1 MKFLKKGLA
10 VLFACTFVSVPLY
23 HPVKADAVSMD
34 DMGDMNEDQEVSVS
48 DAVEILTIYAKSAA
62 GQSPSVTERKRFVA
76 DVNYD
81 DQITVEDAV
90 YVLTYY
96 AKTAA
101 GLSSSWESL
110 GISMPQRCPETASY
124 KRIHTTE
131 TETGNLVNVSF
142 LDIDDDG
149 KKETVAKYKVE
160 AYEYESDDCFFY
172 KGCSYFYNVYE
183 QDGSINT
190 YDGLRSRYNKPEYST
205 LVYDKNIDKRYLA
218 NIEYFS
224 LYWDGEG
231 LNLTRC
237 DGKQVASYYTLN
249 TNNGYGGYSYPIPV
263 ELNTSTEFTISG
275 NLVTLE
281 EARNYFEN
289 IEILDSD
296 ERNLANRYYN
306 YLKNYNEYIETVY
319 LKNPDKWASS
329 LDGYNAWDLMFISR
343 SNFIAGVNGDYSEIG
358 QWAET
363 KLYGIKSP
371 MFPGYIID
379 YPGEYPDVIR
389 VDSGEITDSTWV
401 GMSYSELVSA
411 LGKPDGYGL
420 MQIDGNFP
428 SASYNIDGRGIAF
441 YFYDVIA
448 DLETLDPR
456 EAAKKCLEEKN
467 PSVTHA
473 QISNGLWN
481 F

>member
-81 DQITVEDAV
+81 VQITVEDAV

-101 GLSSSWESL
+101 GLSPSWESL

-124 KRIHTTE
+124 KRIHTTK

-149 KKETVAKYKVE
+149 KKETVAKYKAE
-160 AYEYESDDCFFY
+160 AYWYESNY
-172 KGCSYFYNVYE
+172 IYFYNVYE
-183 QDGSINT
+183 EDGSVNT
-190 YDGLRSRYNKPEYST
+190 YDGRSGYYNKPEYST
-205 LVYDKNIDKRYLA
+205 LVYDKNIDKKYLA

-237 DGKQVASYYTLN
+237 DGGHVASYYTLN
-249 TNNGYGGYSYPIPV
+249 TKNAYPKQI

-275 NLVTLE
+275 NPVTLE

-296 ERNLANRYYN
+296 ERNLANRYFN
-306 YLKNYNEYIETVY
+306 YLKNYNKYMETIY
-319 LKNPDKWASS
+319 LKNPDKWVSS

-343 SNFIAGVNGDYSEIG
+343 SNFIAGVNGDYTEVG
-358 QWAET
+358 QWSESGG
-363 KLYGIKSP
+363 YGVKSS

-379 YPGEYPDVIR
+379 YPGEYPRELGVY
-389 VDSGEITDSTWV
+389 SGEITDSTRV

-411 LGKPDGYGL
+411 LGKPDSYGL
-420 MQIDGNFP
+420 ALSDGNFP
-428 SASYNIDGRGIAF
+428 VVSYNNIDGMHVSF
-441 YFYDVIA
+441 YFYDVTA
-448 DLETLDPR
+448 DREGLNEK

-473 QISNGLWN
+473 LIVNGLWH

>member
-1 MKFLKKGLA
+1 M
-10 VLFACTFVSVPLY
+10 
-23 HPVKADAVSMD
+23 
-34 DMGDMNEDQEVSVS
+34 
-48 DAVEILTIYAKSAA
+48 
-62 GQSPSVTERKRFVA
+62 
-76 DVNYD
+76 
-81 DQITVEDAV
+81 
-90 YVLTYY
+90 
-96 AKTAA
+96 
-101 GLSSSWESL
+101 SW
-110 GISMPQRCPETASY
+110 R
-124 KRIHTTE
+124 TE

-172 KGCSYFYNVYE
+172 EGCSYFYNVYE
-183 QDGSINT
+183 EDGSINT

-205 LVYDKNIDKRYLA
+205 LVYDKNIDKKYLA
-218 NIEYFS
+218 NMEYFS

-231 LNLTRC
+231 SSLTRY

-249 TNNGYGGYSYPIPV
+249 TKYPKYPNLV

-275 NLVTLE
+275 NPVTLE

-448 DLETLDPR
+448 DLETLDPG

>member
-23 HPVKADAVSMD
+23 HPVEADAVSMD

-81 DQITVEDAV
+81 VQITVEDAV

-101 GLSSSWESL
+101 GLSPSWESL
-110 GISMPQRCPETASY
+110 GISMPQRCPETAVY
-124 KRIHTTE
+124 KGAYTTK

-149 KKETVAKYKVE
+149 EKETIAKYKVKVDGQ
-160 AYEYESDDCFFY
+160 YDH
-172 KGCSYFYNVYE
+172 SYFYNVYE
-183 QDGSINT
+183 EDGSVNT
-190 YDGLRSRYNKPEYST
+190 YDGRSRNSSKISLIT
-205 LVYDKNIDKRYLA
+205 LVYDKNIDKKYLA
-218 NIEYFS
+218 NIVCFS
-224 LYWDGEG
+224 SYSHGEG

-237 DGKQVASYYTLN
+237 DGGHVASYYTLN
-249 TNNGYGGYSYPIPV
+249 TSNKYPNLV
-263 ELNTSTEFTISG
+263 ELNTSTEFTISA
-275 NLVTLE
+275 NPVTLE
-281 EARNYFEN
+281 KARNYFEN

-296 ERNLANRYYN
+296 ERNLANRYSN
-306 YLKNYNEYIETVY
+306 YLKNYNKYLETIY

-358 QWAET
+358 RWAET
-363 KLYGIKSP
+363 KIYGIKSP
-371 MFPGYIID
+371 MFPRYIID
-379 YPGEYPDVIR
+379 YPGEYPDVIY

-411 LGKPDGYGL
+411 LGKPDSYGL

-428 SASYNIDGRGIAF
+428 SASYNIDGMIIAF

-448 DLETLDPR
+448 DLETLDPG
-456 EAAKKCLEEKN
+456 EDAKRCLEEKN

-473 QISNGLWN
+473 QISNCLWG

>member
-23 HPVKADAVSMD
+23 HPVEADAVSMD

-81 DQITVEDAV
+81 VQITVEDAV

-101 GLSSSWESL
+101 GLSPSWESL
-110 GISMPQRCPETASY
+110 GISMPQRCPEIASH
-124 KRIHTTE
+124 KRTYTTK

-149 KKETVAKYKVE
+149 EKETIAKYKVDGQ
-160 AYEYESDDCFFY
+160 YDH
-172 KGCSYFYNVYE
+172 SYFYNVYE
-183 QDGSINT
+183 QDGSVNT
-190 YDGLRSRYNKPEYST
+190 YDGRSWNSSKTSLIT
-205 LVYDKNIDKRYLA
+205 LVYDKNIGKKYLA
-218 NIEYFS
+218 NIERFFKYWNGQGLS
-224 LYWDGEG
+224 LIRY
-231 LNLTRC
+231 

-289 IEILDSD
+289 IEILDLD
-296 ERNLANRYYN
+296 ERNLANWYYN

-379 YPGEYPDVIR
+379 YPGEYPDVIH

-448 DLETLDPR
+448 DLEGLNDK

>member
-23 HPVKADAVSMD
+23 HPVEADAVSMD

-81 DQITVEDAV
+81 DRITVEDAV

-110 GISMPQRCPETASY
+110 GISMPQRCPETVVY
-124 KRIHTTE
+124 KGAYTTK
-131 TETGNLVNVSF
+131 TGTGNLVNVSF

-149 KKETVAKYKVE
+149 KKETVAKYKAE
-160 AYEYESDDCFFY
+160 AYGYESDY
-172 KGCSYFYNVYE
+172 IYFYNVYE
-183 QDGSINT
+183 KDGSVNT
-190 YDGLRSRYNKPEYST
+190 YNGKFTRGYT
-205 LVYDKNIDKRYLA
+205 TFVYDKNIDKKYLA
-218 NIEYFS
+218 NIVCFS
-224 LYWDGEG
+224 SYSHGEG

-237 DGKQVASYYTLN
+237 DGGHVASYYTLN
-249 TNNGYGGYSYPIPV
+249 TSNKYPNLV
-263 ELNTSTEFTISG
+263 ELNTSTEFAISA
-275 NLVTLE
+275 NPVTLE
-281 EARNYFEN
+281 EARNYLGN
-289 IEILDSD
+289 IEILDLD
-296 ERNLANRYYN
+296 ERNLANRYSN
-306 YLKNYNEYIETVY
+306 YLKNYNKYMETIY
-319 LKNPDKWASS
+319 LKNPDKWVSS

-343 SNFIAGVNGDYSEIG
+343 SNFIAGVNGEYTEVG
-358 QWAET
+358 QWSESGG
-363 KLYGIKSP
+363 YGVKSS

-379 YPGEYPDVIR
+379 YPGEYPRELGVY
-389 VDSGEITDSTWV
+389 SGEITDSTWV

-411 LGKPDGYGL
+411 LGKPDSYGL
-420 MQIDGNFP
+420 ALIDGEFP
-428 SASYNIDGRGIAF
+428 VAIYNIDGMMISF
-441 YFYDVIA
+441 YFYDVTA
-448 DLETLDPR
+448 DREGLNDK

>member
-62 GQSPSVTERKRFVA
+62 GQSPFVTERKRFVA

-81 DQITVEDAV
+81 VQITVEDAV

-101 GLSSSWESL
+101 GLSPSWESL
-110 GISMPQRCPETASY
+110 GISMPQRCPEIASH
-124 KRIHTTE
+124 KRTYTTK

-149 KKETVAKYKVE
+149 EKETIAKYKVDGQ
-160 AYEYESDDCFFY
+160 YDH
-172 KGCSYFYNVYE
+172 SYFYNVYE
-183 QDGSINT
+183 QDGSVNT
-190 YDGLRSRYNKPEYST
+190 YDGRSGYYNKPEYST
-205 LVYDKNIDKRYLA
+205 LVYDKNIDKKYLA
-218 NIEYFS
+218 NMEYFS
-224 LYWDGEG
+224 LYLDGEG
-231 LNLTRC
+231 SSLTRY

-249 TNNGYGGYSYPIPV
+249 TENAYPKQI

-275 NLVTLE
+275 NPVTLE

-296 ERNLANRYYN
+296 ERNLANRYSN
-306 YLKNYNEYIETVY
+306 YLKNYNKYMETIY
-319 LKNPDKWASS
+319 LKNPDKWVSS

-343 SNFIAGVNGDYSEIG
+343 SNFIAGVNGDYGKIG

>member
-1 MKFLKKGLA
+1 M
-10 VLFACTFVSVPLY
+10 
-23 HPVKADAVSMD
+23 
-34 DMGDMNEDQEVSVS
+34 
-48 DAVEILTIYAKSAA
+48 TIYAKSAA

-124 KRIHTTE
+124 KRIHTTK

-149 KKETVAKYKVE
+149 EKETIAKYKVDGQ
-160 AYEYESDDCFFY
+160 YDH
-172 KGCSYFYNVYE
+172 SYFYNVYE
-183 QDGSINT
+183 QDGSVNT
-190 YDGLRSRYNKPEYST
+190 YDGQSGNSSKTSLIT
-205 LVYDKNIDKRYLA
+205 LVYDKNIDKKYIA

-231 LNLTRC
+231 VSLSRY

-249 TNNGYGGYSYPIPV
+249 TNNNYPNLV
-263 ELNTSTEFTISG
+263 ELNTSTEFAISA
-275 NLVTLE
+275 NPVTLE

-343 SNFIAGVNGDYSEIG
+343 SNFIAGVNGDYTEVG
-358 QWAET
+358 QWSESGG
-363 KLYGIKSP
+363 YGVKSS

-448 DLETLDPR
+448 DLETLDPG

>member
-34 DMGDMNEDQEVSVS
+34 DMGDTNEDQEVSVS

-101 GLSSSWESL
+101 GLSPSWESL
-110 GISMPQRCPETASY
+110 GISMPQRCPEIASH
-124 KRIHTTE
+124 KRTYTTK

-149 KKETVAKYKVE
+149 KKETIAKYKVDGQ
-160 AYEYESDDCFFY
+160 YDH
-172 KGCSYFYNVYE
+172 SYFYNVYE
-183 QDGSINT
+183 QDGSVNT
-190 YDGLRSRYNKPEYST
+190 YEGRSWNSSKTSLIT
-205 LVYDKNIDKRYLA
+205 LVYDKNIGKKYLA
-218 NIEYFS
+218 NIERFFKYWNGQGLS
-224 LYWDGEG
+224 LIRY
-231 LNLTRC
+231 

>member
-23 HPVKADAVSMD
+23 HPVEADAVSMD
-34 DMGDMNEDQEVSVS
+34 DMGDINEDQEVSVS

-101 GLSSSWESL
+101 GLSPSWESL
-110 GISMPQRCPETASY
+110 GISMPQRCPEIASH
-124 KRIHTTE
+124 KRTYTTK

-149 KKETVAKYKVE
+149 EKETIAKYKVDGQ
-160 AYEYESDDCFFY
+160 YDH
-172 KGCSYFYNVYE
+172 SYFYNVYE
-183 QDGSINT
+183 QDGSVNT
-190 YDGLRSRYNKPEYST
+190 YDGQSGNSSKTSLIT
-205 LVYDKNIDKRYLA
+205 LVYDKNIGKKYLA
-218 NIEYFS
+218 DMEYFS

-237 DGKQVASYYTLN
+237 DGGHVASYYTLN
-249 TNNGYGGYSYPIPV
+249 TKYPNLV
-263 ELNTSTEFTISG
+263 ELNTSTEFAISA
-275 NLVTLE
+275 NPVTLE

-296 ERNLANRYYN
+296 ERNLANRYSN
-306 YLKNYNEYIETVY
+306 YLKNYNKYMETIY
-319 LKNPDKWASS
+319 LKNPDKWVSS

-343 SNFIAGVNGDYSEIG
+343 SNFIAGVNGDYTEVG
-358 QWAET
+358 QWSESGG
-363 KLYGIKSP
+363 YGVKSS

-379 YPGEYPDVIR
+379 YPGEYPRELGVY
-389 VDSGEITDSTWV
+389 SGEITDSTRV

-411 LGKPDGYGL
+411 LGKPNHYGL
-420 MQIDGNFP
+420 ALIDGNFP
-428 SASYNIDGRGIAF
+428 MAIYNIDGMGICF
-441 YFYDVIA
+441 YFYDVNA
-448 DLETLDPR
+448 DREGLDDR
-456 EAAKKCLEEKN
+456 KDAKRCLEEKN

-473 QISNGLWN
+473 LISNGLWH

>member
-81 DQITVEDAV
+81 VQITVEDAV

-110 GISMPQRCPETASY
+110 GISMPRRCPEIASH
-124 KRIHTTE
+124 KRTYTTK

-142 LDIDDDG
+142 FDIDDDG
-149 KKETVAKYKVE
+149 EKETIAKYKVDGQ
-160 AYEYESDDCFFY
+160 YDH
-172 KGCSYFYNVYE
+172 SYFYNVYE
-183 QDGSINT
+183 QDGSVNT
-190 YDGLRSRYNKPEYST
+190 YDGQSGNSSKTSLIT
-205 LVYDKNIDKRYLA
+205 LVYDKNIGKKYLA
-218 NIEYFS
+218 NIERFFKYWNGQGLS
-224 LYWDGEG
+224 LIRY
-231 LNLTRC
+231 

-456 EAAKKCLEEKN
+456 KKKKKCLEEKN

>member
-34 DMGDMNEDQEVSVS
+34 DMGDMNEDQEVSVL

-62 GQSPSVTERKRFVA
+62 GQSSSVTERKRFVA

-110 GISMPQRCPETASY
+110 GISMPQRCPETVSY
-124 KRIHTTE
+124 TNK

-149 KKETVAKYKVE
+149 EKETIAKYKVDGQ
-160 AYEYESDDCFFY
+160 YDH
-172 KGCSYFYNVYE
+172 SYFYNVYE

-205 LVYDKNIDKRYLA
+205 LVYDKNIDKKYLA

-231 LNLTRC
+231 SSLTRY

-249 TNNGYGGYSYPIPV
+249 TKNAYPKQI

-275 NLVTLE
+275 NPVTLE

-343 SNFIAGVNGDYSEIG
+343 SNFIAGVNGDYTEVG
-358 QWAET
+358 QWSESGG
-363 KLYGIKSP
+363 YGVKSS
-371 MFPGYIID
+371 MFPEYIID
-379 YPGEYPDVIR
+379 YPGEYPRELGVY
-389 VDSGEITDSTWV
+389 SGEITDSTWV

-411 LGKPDGYGL
+411 LGKPDSYYL
-420 MQIDGNFP
+420 SLIDGNFP
-428 SASYNIDGRGIAF
+428 VVSYNNIDGMHVSF
-441 YFYDVIA
+441 YFYDVTA
-448 DLETLDPR
+448 DREGLDDR
-456 EAAKKCLEEKN
+456 KDAKRCLEEKN

-473 QISNGLWN
+473 LIVNGLWG

>member
-34 DMGDMNEDQEVSVS
+34 DMGDMNEDQEVSVL

-62 GQSPSVTERKRFVA
+62 GQSSSVTERKRFVA

-110 GISMPQRCPETASY
+110 GISMPQRCPETVSY
-124 KRIHTTE
+124 TNK

-149 KKETVAKYKVE
+149 EKETIAKYKVDGQ
-160 AYEYESDDCFFY
+160 YDH
-172 KGCSYFYNVYE
+172 SYFYNVYE

-205 LVYDKNIDKRYLA
+205 LVYDKNIDKKYLA

-231 LNLTRC
+231 SSLTRY

-249 TNNGYGGYSYPIPV
+249 TKNAYPKQI

-275 NLVTLE
+275 NPVTLE

-296 ERNLANRYYN
+296 ERNLANRYSN
-306 YLKNYNEYIETVY
+306 YLKNYNKYMETIY
-319 LKNPDKWASS
+319 LKNPDKWVSS

-343 SNFIAGVNGDYSEIG
+343 SNFIAGVNGDYTEVG
-358 QWAET
+358 QWSESGG
-363 KLYGIKSP
+363 YGVKSS

-379 YPGEYPDVIR
+379 YPGEYPRELGVY
-389 VDSGEITDSTWV
+389 SGEITDSTRV

-411 LGKPDGYGL
+411 LGKPDSYYL
-420 MQIDGNFP
+420 SLIDGNFP
-428 SASYNIDGRGIAF
+428 VVSYNNIDGMHVSF
-441 YFYDVIA
+441 YFYDVTA
-448 DLETLDPR
+448 DREGLDDR
-456 EAAKKCLEEKN
+456 KDAKRCLEEKN

-473 QISNGLWN
+473 CIFSGLWH

>member
-81 DQITVEDAV
+81 VQITVEDAV

-101 GLSSSWESL
+101 GLSPSWESL

-124 KRIHTTE
+124 KRIHTTK

-149 KKETVAKYKVE
+149 EKETIAKYKVDGQ
-160 AYEYESDDCFFY
+160 YDH
-172 KGCSYFYNVYE
+172 SYFYNVYE
-183 QDGSINT
+183 QDGSVNT
-190 YDGLRSRYNKPEYST
+190 YDGRSRNSSKTSLIT

-237 DGKQVASYYTLN
+237 DGGHVASYYTLN
-249 TNNGYGGYSYPIPV
+249 TGNKYPNLV
-263 ELNTSTEFTISG
+263 ELNTSTEFAISA
-275 NLVTLE
+275 NPVTLE

-379 YPGEYPDVIR
+379 YPGEYPDVIH

-448 DLETLDPR
+448 DLETLDPG
-456 EAAKKCLEEKN
+456 EDAKRCLEEKN

>member
-62 GQSPSVTERKRFVA
+62 GQLPSVTERKRFVA

-81 DQITVEDAV
+81 VQITVEDSV

-101 GLSSSWESL
+101 GLSPSWESL

-172 KGCSYFYNVYE
+172 EGCSYFYNVYE
-183 QDGSINT
+183 EDGSINT

-205 LVYDKNIDKRYLA
+205 LVYDKNIDKKYLA
-218 NIEYFS
+218 NMEYFS

-231 LNLTRC
+231 SSLTRY

-249 TNNGYGGYSYPIPV
+249 TKYPKYPNLV

-275 NLVTLE
+275 NPVTLE

-296 ERNLANRYYN
+296 ERNLANRYSN
-306 YLKNYNEYIETVY
+306 YLKNYNKYMETIY
-319 LKNPDKWASS
+319 LKNPDKWVSS
-329 LDGYNAWDLMFISR
+329 LDGYNAWDLMSISR
-343 SNFIAGVNGDYSEIG
+343 SNFIAGVNGDYTEVG
-358 QWAET
+358 QWSESGG
-363 KLYGIKSP
+363 YGVKSS

-379 YPGEYPDVIR
+379 YPGEYPRELGVY
-389 VDSGEITDSTWV
+389 SGEITDSTWV

-411 LGKPDGYGL
+411 LGKPDSYYL
-420 MQIDGNFP
+420 SLIDGNFP
-428 SASYNIDGRGIAF
+428 VVSYNNIDGMHISF
-441 YFYDVIA
+441 YFYDVTA
-448 DLETLDPR
+448 DREGLDDR
-456 EAAKKCLEEKN
+456 KDAKRCLEEKN

-473 QISNGLWN
+473 LIVNGLWG

>member
-81 DQITVEDAV
+81 VQITVEDAV

-110 GISMPQRCPETASY
+110 GISMPQRCPETAVY
-124 KRIHTTE
+124 KGAYTTK

-149 KKETVAKYKVE
+149 KKETIAKYKVDGQ
-160 AYEYESDDCFFY
+160 YDH
-172 KGCSYFYNVYE
+172 SYFYNVYE

-237 DGKQVASYYTLN
+237 DGGHVASYYTLN
-249 TNNGYGGYSYPIPV
+249 TKYPKYPNLV
-263 ELNTSTEFTISG
+263 ELNTSTEFAISS
-275 NLVTLE
+275 NPVTLE

-296 ERNLANRYYN
+296 ERNLANRYSN
-306 YLKNYNEYIETVY
+306 YLKNYNKYMETIY
-319 LKNPDKWASS
+319 LKNPDKWVSS

-343 SNFIAGVNGDYSEIG
+343 SNFIAGVNGDYTEVG
-358 QWAET
+358 QWSESGG
-363 KLYGIKSP
+363 YGVKSS

-379 YPGEYPDVIR
+379 YPGEYPRELGVY
-389 VDSGEITDSTWV
+389 SGEITDSTRV

-411 LGKPDGYGL
+411 LGKPDSYGL
-420 MQIDGNFP
+420 ALSDGNFP
-428 SASYNIDGRGIAF
+428 VVSYNNIDGMHVSF
-441 YFYDVIA
+441 YFYDVTA
-448 DLETLDPR
+448 DREGLNEE

-473 QISNGLWN
+473 LIFNGLWY

>member
-34 DMGDMNEDQEVSVS
+34 DMGDMNEDQEVSVL

-62 GQSPSVTERKRFVA
+62 GQSSSVTERKRFVA

-110 GISMPQRCPETASY
+110 GISMPQRCPEIASY
-124 KRIHTTE
+124 KGTYTTK

-149 KKETVAKYKVE
+149 KKETVAKYKAE
-160 AYEYESDDCFFY
+160 AYGYESDY
-172 KGCSYFYNVYE
+172 IYFYNVYE
-183 QDGSINT
+183 EDGSVNT
-190 YDGLRSRYNKPEYST
+190 YYGRSGYYNKPEYST
-205 LVYDKNIDKRYLA
+205 LVYDKNIDKKYLA
-218 NIEYFS
+218 NIERFFKYWNGQGLS
-224 LYWDGEG
+224 LIRY
-231 LNLTRC
+231 

-249 TNNGYGGYSYPIPV
+249 TENAYPKQI

-275 NLVTLE
+275 NPVTLE

-296 ERNLANRYYN
+296 ERNLANRYSN
-306 YLKNYNEYIETVY
+306 YLKNYNKYMETIY
-319 LKNPDKWASS
+319 LKNPDKWVSS

-343 SNFIAGVNGDYSEIG
+343 SNFIAGVNGDYTEVG
-358 QWAET
+358 QWSESGG
-363 KLYGIKSP
+363 YGVKSS

-379 YPGEYPDVIR
+379 YPGEYPRELGVY
-389 VDSGEITDSTWV
+389 SGEITDSTWV

-411 LGKPDGYGL
+411 LGKPDSYGL
-420 MQIDGNFP
+420 ALSDGNFP
-428 SASYNIDGRGIAF
+428 VVSYNNIDGMHVSF
-441 YFYDVIA
+441 YFYDVTA
-448 DLETLDPR
+448 DREGLDDR
-456 EAAKKCLEEKN
+456 KDAKRCLEEKN

-473 QISNGLWN
+473 LIVNGLWG

>member
-23 HPVKADAVSMD
+23 HPVEADAVSMD

-81 DQITVEDAV
+81 DRITVEDAV

-110 GISMPQRCPETASY
+110 GISMPQRCPEIASHKGTY
-124 KRIHTTE
+124 TTK

-149 KKETVAKYKVE
+149 KKETVAKYKLE
-160 AYEYESDDCFFY
+160 GYDNDY
-172 KGCSYFYNVYE
+172 SYFYNVYE

-190 YDGLRSRYNKPEYST
+190 CDGRSGYNKPEYST
-205 LVYDKNIDKRYLA
+205 LVYDKNIDKKYIA

-231 LNLTRC
+231 VSLSRY

-249 TNNGYGGYSYPIPV
+249 TSNNYPNLV

-275 NLVTLE
+275 NPVTLE

-343 SNFIAGVNGDYSEIG
+343 SNFIAGVNGDYTEVG
-358 QWAET
+358 QWSESGG
-363 KLYGIKSP
+363 YGVKSS

-379 YPGEYPDVIR
+379 YPGEYPSKLGVY
-389 VDSGEITDSTWV
+389 SGEITDSTWV

-411 LGKPDGYGL
+411 LGKPDSYYL
-420 MQIDGNFP
+420 SLIDGNFP
-428 SASYNIDGRGIAF
+428 VVSYNNIDGMHVSF
-441 YFYDVIA
+441 YFYDVTA
-448 DLETLDPR
+448 DREGLDDR
-456 EAAKKCLEEKN
+456 KDAKRCLEEKN

>member
-81 DQITVEDAV
+81 VQITVEDAV

-101 GLSSSWESL
+101 GLSPSWESL

-205 LVYDKNIDKRYLA
+205 LVYDKNIDKKYLA
-218 NIEYFS
+218 NMEYFS

-231 LNLTRC
+231 SSLTRY

-249 TNNGYGGYSYPIPV
+249 TKNAYPKQI

-275 NLVTLE
+275 NPVTLE

-296 ERNLANRYYN
+296 ERNLANRYSN
-306 YLKNYNEYIETVY
+306 YLKNYNKYMETIY
-319 LKNPDKWASS
+319 LKNPDKWVSS

-448 DLETLDPR
+448 DLETLDPG

>member
-110 GISMPQRCPETASY
+110 GISMPQRCPETVSY
-124 KRIHTTE
+124 TNK

-149 KKETVAKYKVE
+149 EKETIAKYKVDGQ
-160 AYEYESDDCFFY
+160 YDH
-172 KGCSYFYNVYE
+172 SYFYNVYE

-205 LVYDKNIDKRYLA
+205 LVYDKNIDKKYLA

-231 LNLTRC
+231 SSLTRY

-249 TNNGYGGYSYPIPV
+249 TKNAYPKQI

-275 NLVTLE
+275 NPVTLE

-296 ERNLANRYYN
+296 ERNLANRYSN
-306 YLKNYNEYIETVY
+306 YLKNYNKYMETIY
-319 LKNPDKWASS
+319 LKNPDKWVSS

-343 SNFIAGVNGDYSEIG
+343 SNFIAGVNGDYTEVG
-358 QWAET
+358 Q
-363 KLYGIKSP
+363 
-371 MFPGYIID
+371 
-379 YPGEYPDVIR
+379 
-389 VDSGEITDSTWV
+389 
-401 GMSYSELVSA
+401 
-411 LGKPDGYGL
+411 
-420 MQIDGNFP
+420 
-428 SASYNIDGRGIAF
+428 
-441 YFYDVIA
+441 
-448 DLETLDPR
+448 
-456 EAAKKCLEEKN
+456 
-467 PSVTHA
+467 
-473 QISNGLWN
+473 
-481 F
+481 

>member
-101 GLSSSWESL
+101 GLSPSWESL
-110 GISMPQRCPETASY
+110 GISMPQRCPEIASH
-124 KRIHTTE
+124 KRTYTTK

-149 KKETVAKYKVE
+149 KKETIAKYKVDGQ
-160 AYEYESDDCFFY
+160 YDH
-172 KGCSYFYNVYE
+172 SYFYNVYE
-183 QDGSINT
+183 QDGSVNT
-190 YDGLRSRYNKPEYST
+190 YEGRSWNSSKTSLIT
-205 LVYDKNIDKRYLA
+205 LVYDKNIGKKYLA
-218 NIEYFS
+218 NIERFFKYWNGQGLS
-224 LYWDGEG
+224 LIRY
-231 LNLTRC
+231 

-363 KLYGIKSP
+363 KLYGI
-371 MFPGYIID
+371 
-379 YPGEYPDVIR
+379 
-389 VDSGEITDSTWV
+389 T
-401 GMSYSELVSA
+401 
-411 LGKPDGYGL
+411 KP
-420 MQIDGNFP
+420 
-428 SASYNIDGRGIAF
+428 
-441 YFYDVIA
+441 
-448 DLETLDPR
+448 
-456 EAAKKCLEEKN
+456 
-467 PSVTHA
+467 
-473 QISNGLWN
+473 ISH
-481 F
+481 

>member
-23 HPVKADAVSMD
+23 HPVEADAVSMD

-110 GISMPQRCPETASY
+110 GISMPQRCPETVVY
-124 KRIHTTE
+124 KGAYTTK
-131 TETGNLVNVSF
+131 TGTGNLVNVSF

-149 KKETVAKYKVE
+149 KKETVAKYKAE
-160 AYEYESDDCFFY
+160 AYGYESDY
-172 KGCSYFYNVYE
+172 IYFYNVYE
-183 QDGSINT
+183 KDDSVNT
-190 YDGLRSRYNKPEYST
+190 YNGKSGNSSKISLIT
-205 LVYDKNIDKRYLA
+205 LVYDKNIDKKYLA

-237 DGKQVASYYTLN
+237 DGGHVASYYTLN
-249 TNNGYGGYSYPIPV
+249 TKYPKYPNLV
-263 ELNTSTEFTISG
+263 ELNTSTEFAISS
-275 NLVTLE
+275 NSVTLE

-296 ERNLANRYYN
+296 ERNLANRYSN
-306 YLKNYNEYIETVY
+306 YLKNYNKYMETIY
-319 LKNPDKWASS
+319 LKNPDKWVSS

-343 SNFIAGVNGDYSEIG
+343 SNFIAGVNGDYTEVG
-358 QWAET
+358 QWSESGG
-363 KLYGIKSP
+363 YGVKSS

-379 YPGEYPDVIR
+379 YPGEYPRELGVY
-389 VDSGEITDSTWV
+389 SGEITDSTWV

-411 LGKPDGYGL
+411 LGKPDSYYL
-420 MQIDGNFP
+420 SLIDGNFP
-428 SASYNIDGRGIAF
+428 AVSYNNIDGMHISF
-441 YFYDVIA
+441 YFYDVTA
-448 DLETLDPR
+448 DREGLNEK

-473 QISNGLWN
+473 LIVNGLWH

>member
-23 HPVKADAVSMD
+23 HPVEADAVSMD

-101 GLSSSWESL
+101 GLSPSWESL
-110 GISMPQRCPETASY
+110 GISMPRRCPEIASHKGTY
-124 KRIHTTE
+124 TTK
-131 TETGNLVNVSF
+131 TETGNLVKVSF

-149 KKETVAKYKVE
+149 EKETVAKYKLE
-160 AYEYESDDCFFY
+160 GYENDY
-172 KGCSYFYNVYE
+172 SYFYNVYE
-183 QDGSINT
+183 QDGSVNT
-190 YDGLRSRYNKPEYST
+190 YEGRSGYNKPEYST
-205 LVYDKNIDKRYLA
+205 LVYDKNVDKKYLA
-218 NIEYFS
+218 NMEYFS

-231 LNLTRC
+231 VSLSRY
-237 DGKQVASYYTLN
+237 DGKQIASYYTLN
-249 TNNGYGGYSYPIPV
+249 TNNNYPNLV

-275 NLVTLE
+275 NSVTLE

-296 ERNLANRYYN
+296 ERNLANRYSN
-306 YLKNYNEYIETVY
+306 YLKNYNKYMETIY
-319 LKNPDKWASS
+319 LKNPDKWVSS

-343 SNFIAGVNGDYSEIG
+343 SNFIAGVNGDYTEVG
-358 QWAET
+358 QWSESGG
-363 KLYGIKSP
+363 YGVKSS

-379 YPGEYPDVIR
+379 YPGEYPRELGVY
-389 VDSGEITDSTWV
+389 SGEITDSTQV

-411 LGKPDGYGL
+411 LGKPDNYGL
-420 MQIDGNFP
+420 ALIDGEFP
-428 SASYNIDGRGIAF
+428 IAIYNIDGMMISF
-441 YFYDVIA
+441 YFYDVTA
-448 DLETLDPR
+448 DREGLNDK

>member
-110 GISMPQRCPETASY
+110 GISMPQRCPEIASH
-124 KRIHTTE
+124 KRTYTTK

-149 KKETVAKYKVE
+149 EKETIAKYKVDGQ
-160 AYEYESDDCFFY
+160 YDH
-172 KGCSYFYNVYE
+172 SYFYNVYE
-183 QDGSINT
+183 QDGSVNT
-190 YDGLRSRYNKPEYST
+190 YEGRSWNSSKTSLIT
-205 LVYDKNIDKRYLA
+205 LVYDKNIGKKYLA
-218 NIEYFS
+218 NIERFFKYWNGQGLS
-224 LYWDGEG
+224 LIRY
-231 LNLTRC
+231 

>member
-34 DMGDMNEDQEVSVS
+34 DMGDMNEDQEVSVL

-62 GQSPSVTERKRFVA
+62 GQSSSVTERKRFVA

-81 DQITVEDAV
+81 VQITVEDAV

-101 GLSSSWESL
+101 GLSPSWESL
-110 GISMPQRCPETASY
+110 GISMPQRCPEIASH
-124 KRIHTTE
+124 KRTYTTK

-149 KKETVAKYKVE
+149 EKETIAKYKVDGQ
-160 AYEYESDDCFFY
+160 YDH
-172 KGCSYFYNVYE
+172 SYFYNVYE
-183 QDGSINT
+183 QDGSVNT
-190 YDGLRSRYNKPEYST
+190 YEGRSWNSSKTSLIT
-205 LVYDKNIDKRYLA
+205 LVYDKNIGKKYLA
-218 NIEYFS
+218 NIERFFKYWNGQGLS
-224 LYWDGEG
+224 LIRY
-231 LNLTRC
+231 

>member
-1 MKFLKKGLA
+1 M
-10 VLFACTFVSVPLY
+10 
-23 HPVKADAVSMD
+23 
-34 DMGDMNEDQEVSVS
+34 
-48 DAVEILTIYAKSAA
+48 
-62 GQSPSVTERKRFVA
+62 
-76 DVNYD
+76 
-81 DQITVEDAV
+81 
-90 YVLTYY
+90 
-96 AKTAA
+96 
-101 GLSSSWESL
+101 
-110 GISMPQRCPETASY
+110 
-124 KRIHTTE
+124 
-131 TETGNLVNVSF
+131 NVSF

-149 KKETVAKYKVE
+149 EKETIAKYKVDGQ
-160 AYEYESDDCFFY
+160 YDH
-172 KGCSYFYNVYE
+172 SYFYNVYE
-183 QDGSINT
+183 QDGSVNT
-190 YDGLRSRYNKPEYST
+190 YEGRSGNSSKSERIT
-205 LVYDKNIDKRYLA
+205 LVYDKNIGKKYLA
-218 NIEYFS
+218 NIERFFKYWNGQGLS
-224 LYWDGEG
+224 LIRY
-231 LNLTRC
+231 

-289 IEILDSD
+289 IEILDLD
-296 ERNLANRYYN
+296 ERNLANRYSN
-306 YLKNYNEYIETVY
+306 YLKNYNKYMETIY
-319 LKNPDKWASS
+319 LKNPDKWVSS

-411 LGKPDGYGL
+411 LGKPDSYGL

-428 SASYNIDGRGIAF
+428 SASYNIDGMIISF

-456 EAAKKCLEEKN
+456 EDAKRCLEEKN

-473 QISNGLWN
+473 LISNGLWN

>member
-81 DQITVEDAV
+81 VQITVEDAV

-110 GISMPQRCPETASY
+110 GISMPQRCPETVSY
-124 KRIHTTE
+124 TNK

-149 KKETVAKYKVE
+149 EKETIAKYKVDGQ
-160 AYEYESDDCFFY
+160 YDH
-172 KGCSYFYNVYE
+172 SYFYNVYE
-183 QDGSINT
+183 EDGSVNT
-190 YDGLRSRYNKPEYST
+190 YDGRSGYYNKPEYSA
-205 LVYDKNIDKRYLA
+205 LVYDKNIDKKYLA

-237 DGKQVASYYTLN
+237 DGGHVASYYTLN
-249 TNNGYGGYSYPIPV
+249 TKYPNLV
-263 ELNTSTEFTISG
+263 ELNTSTEFAISA
-275 NLVTLE
+275 NPVTLE

-296 ERNLANRYYN
+296 ERNLANRYSN
-306 YLKNYNEYIETVY
+306 CLKNYNKYMETIY
-319 LKNPDKWASS
+319 LKNPDKWVSS

-343 SNFIAGVNGDYSEIG
+343 SNFIAGVNGDYTEVG
-358 QWAET
+358 QWSESGG
-363 KLYGIKSP
+363 YGVKSS

-379 YPGEYPDVIR
+379 YPGEYPRELGVY
-389 VDSGEITDSTWV
+389 SGEITDSTWV

-411 LGKPDGYGL
+411 LGKPDSYGL
-420 MQIDGNFP
+420 ALIDGNFP
-428 SASYNIDGRGIAF
+428 MAIYNIDGMGICF
-441 YFYDVIA
+441 YFYDVNA
-448 DLETLDPR
+448 DREGLDDR
-456 EAAKKCLEEKN
+456 KDAKRCLEEKN

-473 QISNGLWN
+473 LIFNGLWY

>member
-23 HPVKADAVSMD
+23 HPVEADAVSMD
-34 DMGDMNEDQEVSVS
+34 DMGDMNEDQEVSVL

-62 GQSPSVTERKRFVA
+62 GQSSSVTERKRFVA

-101 GLSSSWESL
+101 GLSPSWESL
-110 GISMPQRCPETASY
+110 GISMPQRCPEIASH
-124 KRIHTTE
+124 KRTYTTK

-160 AYEYESDDCFFY
+160 AHGYESDDC
-172 KGCSYFYNVYE
+172 YFYNVYE
-183 QDGSINT
+183 EDGSVNT
-190 YDGLRSRYNKPEYST
+190 YDGRSRNSSKTSLIT
-205 LVYDKNIDKRYLA
+205 LVYDKNIDKKYLA

-224 LYWDGEG
+224 SYWDGEG
-231 LNLTRC
+231 SSLTRY

-249 TNNGYGGYSYPIPV
+249 TKNAYPKQI

-275 NLVTLE
+275 NPVTLE

-343 SNFIAGVNGDYSEIG
+343 SNFIAGVNGDYTEVG
-358 QWAET
+358 QWSESGG
-363 KLYGIKSP
+363 YGVKSS

-379 YPGEYPDVIR
+379 YPGEYPRELGVY
-389 VDSGEITDSTWV
+389 SGEITDSTWV

-411 LGKPDGYGL
+411 LGKPDSYYL
-420 MQIDGNFP
+420 SLIDGNFP
-428 SASYNIDGRGIAF
+428 VVSYNNIDGMHVSF
-441 YFYDVIA
+441 YFYDVTA
-448 DLETLDPR
+448 DREGLDDR
-456 EAAKKCLEEKN
+456 KDAKRCLEEKN

-473 QISNGLWN
+473 CIFSGLWH

>member
-23 HPVKADAVSMD
+23 HPVEADAVSMD

-110 GISMPQRCPETASY
+110 GISMPQRCPETVSY
-124 KRIHTTE
+124 TNK

-149 KKETVAKYKVE
+149 KKETVAKYKAE
-160 AYEYESDDCFFY
+160 AYWYESNY
-172 KGCSYFYNVYE
+172 IYFYNVYE
-183 QDGSINT
+183 EDGSVNT
-190 YDGLRSRYNKPEYST
+190 YDGRSGYYNKPEYST
-205 LVYDKNIDKRYLA
+205 LVYDKNIDKKYLA

-237 DGKQVASYYTLN
+237 DGGHVASYYTLN
-249 TNNGYGGYSYPIPV
+249 TKNAYPKQI

-275 NLVTLE
+275 NPVTLE

-296 ERNLANRYYN
+296 ERNLANRYFN
-306 YLKNYNEYIETVY
+306 YLKNYNKYMETIY
-319 LKNPDKWASS
+319 LKNPDKWVSS

-343 SNFIAGVNGDYSEIG
+343 SNFIAGVNGDYTEVG
-358 QWAET
+358 QWSESGG
-363 KLYGIKSP
+363 YGVKSS

-379 YPGEYPDVIR
+379 YPGEYPRELGVY
-389 VDSGEITDSTWV
+389 SGEITDSTRV

-411 LGKPDGYGL
+411 LGKPDSYGL
-420 MQIDGNFP
+420 ALSDGNFP
-428 SASYNIDGRGIAF
+428 VVSYNNIDGMHVSF
-441 YFYDVIA
+441 YFYDVTA
-448 DLETLDPR
+448 DREGLNEE

-473 QISNGLWN
+473 LIFNGLWY

>member
-81 DQITVEDAV
+81 VQITVEDAV

-101 GLSSSWESL
+101 GLSPSWESL

-205 LVYDKNIDKRYLA
+205 LVYDKNIDKKYLA

-231 LNLTRC
+231 SSLTRY

-249 TNNGYGGYSYPIPV
+249 TKNAYPKQI

-275 NLVTLE
+275 NPVTLE

-296 ERNLANRYYN
+296 ERNLANRYSN
-306 YLKNYNEYIETVY
+306 YLKNYNKYMETIY

-379 YPGEYPDVIR
+379 YLGEYPDVIH

-448 DLETLDPR
+448 DLETLDPG
-456 EAAKKCLEEKN
+456 EDAKRCLEEKN

>member
-62 GQSPSVTERKRFVA
+62 GQLPSVTERKRFVA

-81 DQITVEDAV
+81 VQITVEDAV

-110 GISMPQRCPETASY
+110 GISMPQRCPEIASY
-124 KRIHTTE
+124 KGTYTTK

-149 KKETVAKYKVE
+149 EKETIAKYKVDGQ
-160 AYEYESDDCFFY
+160 YDH
-172 KGCSYFYNVYE
+172 SYFYNVYE

-205 LVYDKNIDKRYLA
+205 LVYDKNIDKKYLA

-231 LNLTRC
+231 SSLTRY

-249 TNNGYGGYSYPIPV
+249 TKNAYPKQI

-275 NLVTLE
+275 NPVTLE

-448 DLETLDPR
+448 DLETLDPG

>member
-23 HPVKADAVSMD
+23 HPVEADAVSMD

-81 DQITVEDAV
+81 VQITVEDAV

-110 GISMPQRCPETASY
+110 GISMPQRCPETVSY
-124 KRIHTTE
+124 TNKTG
-131 TETGNLVNVSF
+131 TGNLVNVSF

-149 KKETVAKYKVE
+149 EKETIAKYKVDGQ
-160 AYEYESDDCFFY
+160 YDH
-172 KGCSYFYNVYE
+172 SYFYNVYE
-183 QDGSINT
+183 QDGSVNT
-190 YDGLRSRYNKPEYST
+190 YDGRSGYYNKPEYRA
-205 LVYDKNIDKRYLA
+205 LVYDKNIGKKYLA
-218 NIEYFS
+218 NIEHFS

-231 LNLTRC
+231 VSLNRC
-237 DGKQVASYYTLN
+237 DGGHVASYYTLN
-249 TNNGYGGYSYPIPV
+249 TKYPNLV
-263 ELNTSTEFTISG
+263 ELNTSTEFAISA
-275 NLVTLE
+275 NPVTLE

-296 ERNLANRYYN
+296 ERNLANWYSN
-306 YLKNYNEYIETVY
+306 YLKNYNKYMETIY
-319 LKNPDKWASS
+319 LKNPDKWVSS

-343 SNFIAGVNGDYSEIG
+343 SNFIAGVNGDYTEVG
-358 QWAET
+358 QWSESGG
-363 KLYGIKSP
+363 YGVKSS

-379 YPGEYPDVIR
+379 YPGEYPREFGVY
-389 VDSGEITDSTWV
+389 SGEITDSTWV

-411 LGKPDGYGL
+411 LGKPDSYGL
-420 MQIDGNFP
+420 ALIDGNFP
-428 SASYNIDGRGIAF
+428 MAIYNIDGMGICF
-441 YFYDVIA
+441 YFYDVNA
-448 DLETLDPR
+448 DREGLDDR
-456 EAAKKCLEEKN
+456 KDAKRCLEEKN

-473 QISNGLWN
+473 VISNGLWH

>member
-62 GQSPSVTERKRFVA
+62 GQSSSVTERKRFVA

-81 DQITVEDAV
+81 VQITVEDAV

-101 GLSSSWESL
+101 GLSPSWESL

-205 LVYDKNIDKRYLA
+205 LVYDKNIDKKYLA
-218 NIEYFS
+218 NMEYFS

-231 LNLTRC
+231 SSLTRY

-249 TNNGYGGYSYPIPV
+249 TKNAYPKQI

-275 NLVTLE
+275 NPVTLE

-448 DLETLDPR
+448 DLETLDPG

>member
-81 DQITVEDAV
+81 VQITVEDAV

-101 GLSSSWESL
+101 GLSPSWESL
-110 GISMPQRCPETASY
+110 GISMPQRCPEIASH
-124 KRIHTTE
+124 KRTYTTK

-149 KKETVAKYKVE
+149 EKETIAKYKVDGQ
-160 AYEYESDDCFFY
+160 YDH
-172 KGCSYFYNVYE
+172 SYFYNVYE
-183 QDGSINT
+183 QDGSVNT
-190 YDGLRSRYNKPEYST
+190 YEGRSWNSSKTSLIT
-205 LVYDKNIDKRYLA
+205 LVYDKNIGKKYLA
-218 NIEYFS
+218 NIERFFKYWNGQGLS
-224 LYWDGEG
+224 LIRY
-231 LNLTRC
+231 

-289 IEILDSD
+289 IEILDLD
-296 ERNLANRYYN
+296 ERNLANWYYN

-343 SNFIAGVNGDYSEIG
+343 SNFIAGVNGDHGKIG

-411 LGKPDGYGL
+411 LGKPDSYGL

-428 SASYNIDGRGIAF
+428 SASYNIDGMIISF

-456 EAAKKCLEEKN
+456 EDAKRCLEEKN

-473 QISNGLWN
+473 VISNGLWH

>member
-81 DQITVEDAV
+81 VQITVEDAV

-101 GLSSSWESL
+101 GLSPSWESL
-110 GISMPQRCPETASY
+110 GISMPQRCPETAVY
-124 KRIHTTE
+124 KGAYTTK

-149 KKETVAKYKVE
+149 EKETIAKYKVDGQ
-160 AYEYESDDCFFY
+160 Y
-172 KGCSYFYNVYE
+172 GRSYFYNVYE
-183 QDGSINT
+183 QDGSVNT
-190 YDGLRSRYNKPEYST
+190 YDGRSRNSSKTSLIT

-231 LNLTRC
+231 SSLTRY

-249 TNNGYGGYSYPIPV
+249 TKNAYPKQI
-263 ELNTSTEFTISG
+263 ELNTSTEFAISA
-275 NLVTLE
+275 NPVTLE

-379 YPGEYPDVIR
+379 YPGEYPDVIH

-448 DLETLDPR
+448 DLETLDPG
-456 EAAKKCLEEKN
+456 EDAKRCLEEKN